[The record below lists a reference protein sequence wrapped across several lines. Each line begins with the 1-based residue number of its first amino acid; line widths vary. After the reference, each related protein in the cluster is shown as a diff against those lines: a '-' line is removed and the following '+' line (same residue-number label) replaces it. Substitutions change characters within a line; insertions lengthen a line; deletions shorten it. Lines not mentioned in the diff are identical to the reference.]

1 MAEPRNSPIVS
12 SMTSTADRPPD
23 PALAPTP
30 APRVRALEPL
40 DRRGRRVRVLLDARG
55 EDDGENDV
63 LELALEVVERVGL
76 GAGDPVDE
84 ALRARDA
91 ALAYLAH
98 RPRSRAEMR
107 RRLRARSFPAA
118 VVEGCLDELTAKGLL
133 DDAAFAE
140 VLVRE
145 RLRRNPRGAARLRD
159 ELCRRG
165 LDPAAATAAVERG
178 LGAAGTADEA
188 LAVAAALR
196 WLKRSGEDV
205 RRALAGEAPEGS
217 RYARRFGAP
226 SPRAAAIRRLTV
238 FLRGRGFG
246 GEAVR
251 AAVAAAEHAARVPR
265 E

>member
-1 MAEPRNSPIVS
+1 M
-12 SMTSTADRPPD
+12 
-23 PALAPTP
+23 
-30 APRVRALEPL
+30 
-40 DRRGRRVRVLLDARG
+40 
-55 EDDGENDV
+55 
-63 LELALEVVERVGL
+63 
-76 GAGDPVDE
+76 
-84 ALRARDA
+84 
-91 ALAYLAH
+91 
-98 RPRSRAEMR
+98 
-107 RRLRARSFPAA
+107 
-118 VVEGCLDELTAKGLL
+118 TAKGLL

-196 WLKRSGEDV
+196 WLERSGEDV

-251 AAVAAAEHAARVPR
+251 AAVAAAEHAARVPQ

>member
-1 MAEPRNSPIVS
+1 MAEPRNSQIVS

-23 PALAPTP
+23 PALAPAP

-40 DRRGRRVRVLLDARG
+40 DRRGRRVRVLLDAR
-55 EDDGENDV
+55 GENDV

-98 RPRSRAEMR
+98 RPR
-107 RRLRARSFPAA
+107 ARSFPAA
-118 VVEGCLDELTAKGLL
+118 IVEGCLDELTAKGLL

-165 LDPAAATAAVERG
+165 LDPAAVTAAVERG

-196 WLKRSGEDV
+196 WLE
-205 RRALAGEAPEGS
+205 RRG
-217 RYARRFGAP
+217 
-226 SPRAAAIRRLTV
+226 RAAGA
-238 FLRGRGFG
+238 RG
-246 GEAVR
+246 
-251 AAVAAAEHAARVPR
+251 
-265 E
+265 